1 MRTVAS
7 AVMKAALPALV
18 GATVL
23 LAGLPASAQMVVQS
37 TPRFASPQN
46 FALEFRLGPYSPEID
61 EEFKGAQT
69 PHQDYFGD
77 DTRLMFQIEFDW
89 QLYRHP
95 AVGSVAIGG
104 SAGYFRE
111 TASSPFTATD
121 DPAAERSGDKSRLT
135 LYPVAAV
142 AVYRGDQ
149 LWRLLGIPLVPYGKL
164 GLNYTFWSIY
174 DGNELIAENPG
185 GGRGR
190 GGTLGWQAA
199 AGLSLVLDIID
210 LGSSRELDS
219 ETGINQTHLFVELV
233 KYEVSGLGQSNKLRV
248 GDSTWLAGLMF
259 EF

>member
-1 MRTVAS
+1 MTVAWRS
-7 AVMKAALPALV
+7 AVKALLAALILFAS
-18 GATVL
+18 A
-23 LAGLPASAQMVVQS
+23 PASAQLVVQS

-69 PHQDYFGD
+69 PHQDFFGD
-77 DTRLMFQIEFDW
+77 GTRLMFQIEFDW

-95 AVGSVAIGG
+95 AVGSVGIGA

-111 TASSPFTATD
+111 TASSPFNATD
-121 DPAAERSGDKSRLT
+121 DPSAERSGDESRLT

-149 LWRLLGIPLVPYGKL
+149 LWRLLGIPLVPYGKI
-164 GLNYTFWSIY
+164 GLNYTFWNIY

-219 ETGINQTHLFVELV
+219 ETGINQTHLFVEYV

-248 GDSTWLAGLMF
+248 GDTTWLAGLMF